1 MAERGRDG
9 YIRRMRV
16 LRIGICLCAVPL
28 LMGLPVRASVEPW
41 ANPVAP
47 ASGRVVDPGLAH
59 DAGTMQESLSRD
71 VAQHPGEFIVF
82 VTEAGAKQFLAKH
95 QYDVERE
102 TNARI
107 ASRGV
112 VGYWQGKTIVVLP
125 WGALKNFQ

>member
-1 MAERGRDG
+1 
-9 YIRRMRV
+9 
-16 LRIGICLCAVPL
+16 L
-28 LMGLPVRASVEPW
+28 LMGLPVRASVAPW
-41 ANPVAP
+41 ANPVPP
-47 ASGRVVDPGLAH
+47 ASARIVDPGLAPH

-82 VTEAGAKQFLAKH
+82 VTEAGAKQFLATH
-95 QYDVERE
+95 RYDVERE